1 MEIVSKD
8 RLLEYHVSEGWEP
21 LCRWLGK
28 DVLAQEMPSGSAGP
42 EFFARVETILKEWM
56 KEVLWNIGYFLW
68 ADRDDWNCCRQI
80 FLERFLI

>member
-28 DVLAQEMPSGSAGP
+28 DVPAQEMPSGSAGP

-56 KEVLWNIGYFLW
+56 KEVLWNIGIFFGPTVTIGIAAGKYFW
-68 ADRDDWNCCRQI
+68 RG
-80 FLERFLI
+80 F